1 MDEKRSRKRSVSPQA
16 RTSTEKVHASSTKE
30 EKKDTKDTKEIEGKE
45 GKEEKKEGERSRSE
59 SPTAEYRKKS
69 IPKALREQ
77 VWVQNIGPVFNAK
90 CKVGWCKN
98 RITPFDYQCGH
109 IVPESKGGP
118 TVLENLLPICSRCN
132 LSMSNRY
139 TITEWNT
146 LGSTDLRYCQRVA
159 AKIRMFMTLLFK

>member
-16 RTSTEKVHASSTKE
+16 RTSTEKVQASSTKE
-30 EKKDTKDTKEIEGKE
+30 TE
-45 GKEEKKEGERSRSE
+45 GKEEKKEVKKEGERSRSE

-77 VWVQNIGPVFNAK
+77 VWVQNIGPVFHAK

-118 TVLENLLPICSRCN
+118 TVLE
-132 LSMSNRY
+132 
-139 TITEWNT
+139 
-146 LGSTDLRYCQRVA
+146 
-159 AKIRMFMTLLFK
+159 KIGRAHV

>member
-16 RTSTEKVHASSTKE
+16 RTITEKVQAPSTSIKEDKE
-30 EKKDTKDTKEIEGKE
+30 E
-45 GKEEKKEGERSRSE
+45 KEEKKEVKKGNERNRSE
-59 SPTAEYRKKS
+59 SPTGEYRKKS

-77 VWVQNIGPVFNAK
+77 VWVQNIGLIFNAK

-146 LGSTDLRYCQRVA
+146 LGSTDLRYCQRVS